1 MSEFQ
6 AKTSLLS
13 LLKEEDN
20 LVDKYNTL
28 VEHIDDLKQYIED
41 IKTLLDMSEDL
52 KISLITRNQ
61 IELGKQES
69 EVCTLINQIDLIRF
83 EIKKRF
89 K

>member
-1 MSEFQ
+1 MVEFQ
-6 AKTSLLS
+6 VKTSLLS
-13 LLKEEDN
+13 LLEEEDN

-28 VEHIDDLKQYIED
+28 VKHIDDLKRYIED

-52 KISLITRNQ
+52 KISLIVRNQ

-69 EVCTLINQIDLIRF
+69 EAYTLMSQIDFIRL